1 MGFTQQQINAAKVVQ
16 DLAAHDISPQI
27 RLVAG
32 PGTGKSFSIG
42 ERVKWLIDNGV
53 NPNTIFAV
61 SFTRAA
67 AEDLQEGILKYC
79 AAIPAA
85 SAINVSTLHSLALSI
100 LAKGGKL
107 TQYPTSPRIID
118 EWEQR
123 NVFDE
128 ELKNISHL
136 SIKRCS
142 DLRLHFEAIWS
153 TGNPPLPFISSPSP
167 PISQAEQN
175 SFRLF
180 HANRA
185 QLYACLLPGE
195 AVRQCVVNIKAGILN
210 PKNLV
215 GIEHLIVDEYQD
227 LNNCDV
233 ELIDIIAGAG
243 VTVLVSGDDD
253 QSIYSFRYAYPTGI
267 QTFPI
272 RHVNSGQHAL
282 QLCFRCTP
290 SVLGAA
296 TNVLANNAS
305 PNRIPK
311 ALQSAYSGS
320 APPVPGSVT
329 AINFQNDDLEA
340 QAIAQSV
347 SELIAGGLSP
357 NEIIILL
364 SDRRSQL
371 QKLETAMQNV
381 GVLLDIQ
388 QKFGLS
394 SNKII
399 RFVYSMLRII
409 RNTNDYL
416 AYRTLLGLR
425 NGVGIGTCVSIADK
439 VLENNLNY
447 KIQFGAGI
455 TAAIF
460 NNRELNAINGVVNII
475 NSMAGWVKEDH
486 LGQRMG
492 DIGVVLNVHT
502 SQNDGNLWVNWA
514 NKLPADMTLEE
525 LEKIL
530 GARSEKE
537 ARQTMMEVYNRL
549 NIQMPEDLDPSNR
562 VRVMTLHSSKGLSSK
577 VVFIPGLEEQLIPGP
592 RRSPYPGQV
601 QEAARLLYVGI
612 TRARADCIISFANRR
627 FINGSV
633 VAQQPSRFAA
643 HLGVAFQHRNQ
654 GLSPAE
660 VTNILNNCN
669 NL

>member
-1 MGFTQQQINAAKVVQ
+1 MGFTQQQINAAKAVQ

-53 NPNTIFAV
+53 DPNTIFAV
-61 SFTRAA
+61 SFTHAA

-79 AAIPAA
+79 AAIPAV
-85 SAINVSTLHSLALSI
+85 SGIHVSTLHSLALSI

-107 TQYPTSPRIID
+107 TQYPTSPRILD
-118 EWEQR
+118 DWEQR
-123 NVFDE
+123 NIFDE
-128 ELKNISHL
+128 ELKNKTNF

-142 DLRLHFEAIWS
+142 ELRIHFEAIWS
-153 TGNPPLPFISSPSP
+153 TGNPPLPFISSPTP

-175 SFRLF
+175 SFTVF
-180 HANRA
+180 HSNRT

-195 AVRQCVVNIKAGILN
+195 AVRQCVVNINAGILN

-215 GIEHLIVDEYQD
+215 GVEHLIVDEYQD

-233 ELIDIIAGAG
+233 ELIDIIASTG
-243 VTVLVSGDDD
+243 VTVFVSGDDD

-267 QTFPI
+267 QTFPT

-290 SVLGAA
+290 SVLGVA

-311 ALQSAYSGS
+311 ALQSAYAGS

-329 AINFQNDDLEA
+329 AISFQNDDIAA
-340 QAIAQSV
+340 QAITQSV
-347 SELIAGGLSP
+347 RDLIAGGLSP
-357 NEIIILL
+357 NEILILL
-364 SDRRSQL
+364 SDRSAQL
-371 QKLETAMQNV
+371 KKLETAMKNA

-388 QKFGLS
+388 QKLGLS

-399 RFVYSMLRII
+399 RFVYSMLRLL
-409 RNTNDYL
+409 RNSDDYL

-439 VLENNLNY
+439 ILANNLNY
-447 KIQFGAGI
+447 KAQFGAGI
-455 TAAIF
+455 TTAIF
-460 NNRELNAINGVVNII
+460 TQRESNAINGVVNII
-475 NSMAGWVKEDH
+475 NSIAGWAIEDII
-486 LGQRMG
+486 GQRVG
-492 DIGVVLNVHT
+492 DIGAILSAHT
-502 SQNDGNLWVNWA
+502 SQNEANLWMNWA
-514 NKLPADMTLEE
+514 NNLPADMTLEE

-537 ARQTMMEVYNRL
+537 ARQTLMEVYTRL
-549 NIQMPEDLDPSNR
+549 NIQIPEELDPSNR
-562 VRVMTLHSSKGLSSK
+562 VKVMTLHSSKGLNSK

-612 TRARADCIISFANRR
+612 TRARADCIITFANRR
-627 FINGSV
+627 FINGSIV
-633 VAQQPSRFAA
+633 TQHPSRFAA
-643 HLGVAFQHRNQ
+643 HLGVAFQQRNH
-654 GLSPAE
+654 GLSAAE
-660 VTNILNNCN
+660 VANILQNCN

>member
-16 DLAAHDISPQI
+16 DQAAHDISPQI

-42 ERVKWLIDNGV
+42 ERVKWLINNGV

-67 AEDLQEGILKYC
+67 AEDLQDGILKYC

-107 TQYPTSPRIID
+107 TQYPTNPRILD

-123 NVFDE
+123 NIFDE
-128 ELKNISHL
+128 ELKNKTNF
-136 SIKRCS
+136 SIKRCC

-153 TGNPPLPFISSPSP
+153 TGSPPLPFISSPTP
-167 PISQAEQN
+167 PISPAEQTA
-175 SFRLF
+175 FDVF
-180 HANRA
+180 HSNRT
-185 QLYACLLPGE
+185 QLYSCILPGE

-233 ELIDIIAGAG
+233 ELIDIIASTG

-253 QSIYSFRYAYPTGI
+253 QSIYSFRYAYPAGI

-296 TNVLANNAS
+296 TNLLANNAS

-311 ALQSAYSGS
+311 ALQSAYAGS

-329 AINFQNDDLEA
+329 PISFQNDDIEA

-347 SELIAGGLSP
+347 SDLIGGGLSP
-357 NEIIILL
+357 GDILILL
-364 SDRRSQL
+364 SDRRAQL
-371 QKLETAMQNV
+371 QKLQTAMQNI
-381 GVLLDIQ
+381 GVMLDVQ
-388 QKFGLS
+388 QKLGLS
-394 SNKII
+394 NDKTI
-399 RFVYSMLRII
+399 RFVYSMLRIL
-409 RNTNDYL
+409 RNADDYL
-416 AYRTLLGLR
+416 AYRTILGLR
-425 NGVGIGTCVSIADK
+425 NGVGVGTCVSISDK
-439 VLENNLNY
+439 VLVNSLNY
-447 KIQFGAGI
+447 KTQFGAGI

-460 NNRELNAINGVVNII
+460 SARETNAINGVVNII
-475 NSMAGWVKEDH
+475 NSMAGWDIEDL
-486 LGQRMG
+486 LGQRVG
-492 DIGVVLNVHT
+492 DIGAILNNHR
-502 SQNDGNLWVNWA
+502 SQAEANLWLNWA
-514 NKLPADMTLEE
+514 NNLPADMSLKE

-537 ARQTMMEVYNRL
+537 ARQTMVEIYTRL
-549 NIQMPEDLDPSNR
+549 NIPLPEGLDPSNR

-577 VVFIPGLEEQLIPGP
+577 VVFIPGLEEQLIPGQ

-612 TRARADCIISFANRR
+612 TRARADCIVSFAHRR
-627 FINGSV
+627 FINGSI

-643 HLGVAFQHRNQ
+643 HLGVVFQPRNQ
-654 GLSPAE
+654 GLSPVE
-660 VTNILNNCN
+660 VTNIINNCS